1 MVRNWRVR
9 SLSHSLHV
17 KERKSVIHLWVLS
30 ALQLSC
36 HSSQLSD
43 SEFVLCLTS
52 MRRRGR
58 GGGDGGRGDGG
69 RGGERRVHGPILSSP
84 CLLETRG
91 WWEST
96 GDLTSEAQTLPLH
109 YSKAALLHLLSGER
123 EPGTATPT
131 IIPVLRGQAR
141 RLRVTHAGWGSTCG
155 QDMKWRQE
163 DHEMRMWVYLKTNN
177 NNKKKREKR
186 NRIVLLICR
195 LSFNLLAIKLI
206 HLCICVSTNES
217 PS

>member
-30 ALQLSC
+30 AVQLSC

-84 CLLETRG
+84 CLLETRR

-131 IIPVLRGQAR
+131 HNSSTQRPGQ
-141 RLRVTHAGWGSTCG
+141 
-155 QDMKWRQE
+155 
-163 DHEMRMWVYLKTNN
+163 KT
-177 NNKKKREKR
+177 ESAT
-186 NRIVLLICR
+186 CR
-195 LSFNLLAIKLI
+195 LGQHMWAGYEVEAGGSRDEDVGI
-206 HLCICVSTNES
+206 SQD
-217 PS
+217 

>member
-1 MVRNWRVR
+1 MGGGEMGGGEGRGEYMG
-9 SLSHSLHV
+9 LSSLHPAFQ
-17 KERKSVIHLWVLS
+17 KQGDDE
-30 ALQLSC
+30 
-36 HSSQLSD
+36 SQLG
-43 SEFVLCLTS
+43 TS
-52 MRRRGR
+52 QVKHKRYHCTTAKLPFCIYSVGK
-58 GGGDGGRGDGG
+58 
-69 RGGERRVHGPILSSP
+69 
-84 CLLETRG
+84 
-91 WWEST
+91 ESR
-96 GDLTSEAQTLPLH
+96 ARLH
-109 YSKAALLHLLSGER
+109 
-123 EPGTATPT
+123 PP

-141 RLRVTHAGWGSTCG
+141 RLRAPHAGRGSTCG